1 MDGFSPPV
9 SNSYIVASDK
19 GEMVRVCDFNRTFSE
34 ILKRQ
39 PSPNSAM
46 NVGWVNSSLMLIIS
60 LSVGANCIYPH
71 HLGFRLKP
79 NQQNQI
85 SKTEESVKI
94 RNPEPHTSSKSKS
107 RSRETK
113 QRNPSVV
120 YCFASHCD
128 VECSTVCISISRAT
142 GRPVP
147 VGKLTAPQ
155 AKQRKERKSTSGSF
169 LKLVTEGLLKKISL
183 TALVRRLTIT
193 EEGRRGRQMGR
204 MQKITRVQ

>member
-1 MDGFSPPV
+1 
-9 SNSYIVASDK
+9 
-19 GEMVRVCDFNRTFSE
+19 
-34 ILKRQ
+34 
-39 PSPNSAM
+39 M
-46 NVGWVNSSLMLIIS
+46 NVGWVKSSLMLVIS

-79 NQQNQI
+79 HQI

-94 RNPEPHTSSKSKS
+94 RNPEPHPSSKTKS
-107 RSRETK
+107 RSSETNAK
-113 QRNPSVV
+113 KRRPSVV

-128 VECSTVCISISRAT
+128 VECSTECISISRAT

-147 VGKLTAPQ
+147 VGKLTAVQ
-155 AKQRKERKSTSGSF
+155 AKQRKERKNFGGSF